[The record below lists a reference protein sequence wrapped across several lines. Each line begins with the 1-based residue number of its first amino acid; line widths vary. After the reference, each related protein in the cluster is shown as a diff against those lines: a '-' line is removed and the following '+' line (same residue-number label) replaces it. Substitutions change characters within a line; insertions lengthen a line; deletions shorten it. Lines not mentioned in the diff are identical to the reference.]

1 MFRKLEPLNNAWE
14 TIFLRLPFQ
23 QKRWGQ
29 GKGTALPCFHCRWN
43 SCNSNRECLNTFTIR
58 SFLLSEK
65 LFHSWHQQ
73 DDILLLWVF
82 QNLAMFLSM
91 LVAWLIPDVPRSLK
105 DCLKREKALLLDL
118 LLSEEVEK
126 QQRRSQSPSNINIT
140 INTSEEEPVEM
151 EPDCSI
157 MLQSQTTESE
167 LQAAD
172 NENLPADR
180 EEPESTTSEPI
191 NPDED
196 CHSLTT
202 SDPHLN
208 QSVPQSQVK
217 PVGTSHYQTFDLNS
231 PPNRDPRSRARSR
244 CQTLPPRQKADQP
257 GDSSSRTSH
266 STSFVHYNQNFPQ
279 EISRLLQNTPTA
291 PLQPQSKNPSSK
303 TSSQTELFGSQL
315 SVLFCHPFKTELQS
329 EALPCSPSE
338 QEMTSSQ
345 QALAQSH
352 SKPEL
357 SISQSTAL
365 PHPPSRP
372 DLSVS
377 QSVVLPRP
385 PSKPEL
391 IGSIAKGLPRQD
403 PATRTKSR
411 CQTLPPRYRGPDTV
425 EISLRTTHSTSFTNI
440 NKKSS
445 PLPSDVTHNTHV

>member
-1 MFRKLEPLNNAWE
+1 
-14 TIFLRLPFQ
+14 
-23 QKRWGQ
+23 
-29 GKGTALPCFHCRWN
+29 
-43 SCNSNRECLNTFTIR
+43 
-58 SFLLSEK
+58 
-65 LFHSWHQQ
+65 
-73 DDILLLWVF
+73 
-82 QNLAMFLSM
+82 MFLSM

-167 LQAAD
+167 LQTAD
-172 NENLPADR
+172 NENLPR

-191 NPDED
+191 NPEKD

-244 CQTLPPRQKADQP
+244 CQTLPPRQKGDQP

-279 EISRLLQNTPTA
+279 EISQLLQNTPTA

-303 TSSQTELFGSQL
+303 PSS
-315 SVLFCHPFKTELQS
+315 KTELQS

-338 QEMTSSQ
+338 PEMTSSQ

-365 PHPPSRP
+365 PRPPSRP

-425 EISLRTTHSTSFTNI
+425 ESSLRTTHSTSFTNI